1 MTLQVLLSKSCRRRP
16 RIPFTAGGKQHRILE
31 VVCICVWKIAMLFSL
46 LLVLLLCVQALSH
59 DLPVVTMEVI
69 VCLLGHNDA
78 DPYVWLRSTR
88 IG

>member
-1 MTLQVLLSKSCRRRP
+1 
-16 RIPFTAGGKQHRILE
+16 
-31 VVCICVWKIAMLFSL
+31 MLFSL

-59 DLPVVTMEVI
+59 DSPVVTMEVI

>member
-1 MTLQVLLSKSCRRRP
+1 
-16 RIPFTAGGKQHRILE
+16 
-31 VVCICVWKIAMLFSL
+31 MLFSL

-59 DLPVVTMEVI
+59 DTLMVITVVVI

-88 IG
+88 IE